1 MICLDS
7 DVIVDI
13 LRNHPE
19 AVQKYDATKSAV
31 LATTIINLY
40 ELLSGVWCV
49 KDKNYQRA
57 LDVLNKF
64 LENIEI
70 LPLDEISVEKAAK
83 LYGGLSQNGRIIDDL
98 DILIAAICISN
109 NCESLITRNIKDF
122 SRIKGLKVETY

>member
-13 LRNHPE
+13 LRNYPE
-19 AVQKYDATKSAV
+19 AVQKYDTTKSAV

-40 ELLSGVWCV
+40 ELLSGIWCV
-49 KDKNYQRA
+49 KDKNYQRV
-57 LDVLNKF
+57 LDVLSKF
-64 LENIEI
+64 LENMEI
-70 LPLDEISVEKAAK
+70 LPLDEKSVQKAAK
-83 LYGGLSQNGRIIDDL
+83 LYGGLSQNGKIIDDL

-109 NCESLITRNIKDF
+109 NCESFITKNIKHF

>member
-7 DVIVDI
+7 DVMVDI
-13 LRNHPE
+13 LRNYPE
-19 AVQKYDATKSAV
+19 AMQKYAATKSVV

-40 ELLSGVWCV
+40 ELLSGIWCV

-57 LDVLNKF
+57 LDILNQF

-70 LPLDEISVEKAAK
+70 LPLDEKSVEKAAK
-83 LYGGLSQNGRIIDDL
+83 LYGTLSQRGKIIDDL

-109 NCESLITRNIKDF
+109 NCESFITRNIKDF
-122 SRIKGLKVETY
+122 SRITGLKVETY